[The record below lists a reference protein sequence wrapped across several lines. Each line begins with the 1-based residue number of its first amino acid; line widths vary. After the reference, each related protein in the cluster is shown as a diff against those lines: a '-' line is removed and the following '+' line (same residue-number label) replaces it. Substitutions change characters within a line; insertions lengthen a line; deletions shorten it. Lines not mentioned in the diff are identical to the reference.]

1 MVQVSFK
8 NDIFSC
14 ETSTYNIHHSK
25 QYFLGILFIF
35 KPFLLYPR
43 LVLNFWFL
51 TSTTQVLGVE
61 CITTPSLLCGEDQ
74 FKAEFMLGK
83 SSTNE

>member
-14 ETSTYNIHHSK
+14 DTSIYNIHHSK

-51 TSTTQVLGVE
+51 TSTTQVLAVE
-61 CITTPSLLCGEDQ
+61 CITIPSLLCGE
-74 FKAEFMLGK
+74 AEFMLGK
-83 SSTNE
+83 PSTNE